1 MLTGPA
7 APREA
12 ARLCGTGAPRPCAE
26 RHRGHSIAG
35 WEALEKRPDPPCCK
49 RHGAR
54 DAPGSPRGLT
64 QLRGAAGMM
73 PPSCPHLECP
83 GTPRAEGGPPPAPS
97 PHPLPRVQATV
108 TDVPQT
114 GGSRDTAPTSP
125 AGGRDSDTEGPGVW
139 RGLPGPRAPAAPT
152 FCPRVAGQGTA
163 PPTAPSPPRHPLRR
177 PSRQGSGFHTRVWE
191 GRRRSVHGH
200 QNFLSTYPKVRRRVT
215 SVFTAFKTQSHRAAS
230 EGDQAFDAITP
241 SPRRLLLQ
249 TPLRPVHD
257 AHSPHRSPQPAGP
270 GRLPADAALT
280 PGPAGPSCW
289 GALVCLQRPGT
300 PSSPRLTTVTVHR
313 GRSSATPL
321 ELRLPDSLSLPSPTL
336 LCPIADRTWP
346 VLDAPCQARRGLG
359 VDSAWTLASGGPAT
373 SGSRRRLVCHRRQP
387 RHLGPAG
394 CSIKGQGARE
404 QRADLGPPP
413 PGRS

>member
-1 MLTGPA
+1 M
-7 APREA
+7 
-12 ARLCGTGAPRPCAE
+12 
-26 RHRGHSIAG
+26 
-35 WEALEKRPDPPCCK
+35 
-49 RHGAR
+49 
-54 DAPGSPRGLT
+54 
-64 QLRGAAGMM
+64 
-73 PPSCPHLECP
+73 
-83 GTPRAEGGPPPAPS
+83 
-97 PHPLPRVQATV
+97 
-108 TDVPQT
+108 
-114 GGSRDTAPTSP
+114 
-125 AGGRDSDTEGPGVW
+125 
-139 RGLPGPRAPAAPT
+139 
-152 FCPRVAGQGTA
+152 
-163 PPTAPSPPRHPLRR
+163 
-177 PSRQGSGFHTRVWE
+177 
-191 GRRRSVHGH
+191 
-200 QNFLSTYPKVRRRVT
+200 
-215 SVFTAFKTQSHRAAS
+215 FTAFKTQSHRAAS

-359 VDSAWTLASGGPAT
+359 VDSRLRRPCHFGVSPKASLSPPTAT
-373 SGSRRRLVCHRRQP
+373 PSGTRRLLHQRSGS
-387 RHLGPAG
+387 
-394 CSIKGQGARE
+394 KGAACRF
-404 QRADLGPPP
+404 GPPSSRAKLRQDPKRLQRHSRPTQRPCQRP
-413 PGRS
+413 PEGTCSSRGGRV